1 MLLDLFTS
9 ILIKKG
15 NTGTTIETDIYYKP
29 TDSKQYLL
37 FNSCHPKHVRTNV
50 PYNLARRICTI
61 VSNEQT
67 KLKRLNELKSF
78 LEQRLYP
85 SGLIEAR
92 IRKAYEE
99 KQEDLRQSKQ
109 QTSQNIIPFTTT
121 FNPRNPDIF
130 TIIKPNM
137 AILQN
142 DDKMKMYSRKIQLL
156 KATGNPRI

>member
-1 MLLDLFTS
+1 MILLL
-9 ILIKKG
+9 LIYH
-15 NTGTTIETDIYYKP
+15 IY
-29 TDSKQYLL
+29 
-37 FNSCHPKHVRTNV
+37 HPKHVRTNV
-50 PYNLARRICTI
+50 PYNLSRRICTI

-85 SGLIEAR
+85 SGLIEAG

-121 FNPRNPDIF
+121 FNYNFI
-130 TIIKPNM
+130 
-137 AILQN
+137 
-142 DDKMKMYSRKIQLL
+142 
-156 KATGNPRI
+156 